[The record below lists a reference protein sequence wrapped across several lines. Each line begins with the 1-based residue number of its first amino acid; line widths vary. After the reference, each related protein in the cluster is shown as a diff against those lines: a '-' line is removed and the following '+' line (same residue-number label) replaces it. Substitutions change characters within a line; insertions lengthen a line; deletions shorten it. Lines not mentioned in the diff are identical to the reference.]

1 MTARRRLGGRI
12 GYAAL
17 ALVTIGALAIGT
29 QHTGGPSVQERIA
42 HLESI
47 IKCPECADL
56 TIAQS
61 QSSSAQGLRTTV
73 AAMVRAGDSDA
84 QVEAFVVGKY
94 GEEEIIAP
102 HGLSGWIAIGIP
114 AVGFVVAAGALVAG
128 VLRRRRLSSTP
139 TVPREVDLALV
150 DQALRD
156 RRAVR

>member
-1 MTARRRLGGRI
+1 
-12 GYAAL
+12 
-17 ALVTIGALAIGT
+17 
-29 QHTGGPSVQERIA
+29 
-42 HLESI
+42 
-47 IKCPECADL
+47 
-56 TIAQS
+56 
-61 QSSSAQGLRTTV
+61 
-73 AAMVRAGDSDA
+73 MVRAGDSDA